1 MHYLHFN
8 NWTRPE
14 TFMQLLSHIS
24 FNLLKQSLPVVNDAI
39 MFLKADY
46 KDSLVTFVYADQ
58 AIL

>member
-1 MHYLHFN
+1 
-8 NWTRPE
+8 
-14 TFMQLLSHIS
+14 MQLLSHIS